1 MRSGKKILNSKSEF
15 NRCEL
20 PRLKVGTRKQ
30 TLVELQ
36 EDDEET
42 KKWKEKIRKLKK
54 RKKN

>member
-1 MRSGKKILNSKSEF
+1 M
-15 NRCEL
+15 
-20 PRLKVGTRKQ
+20 KVGTRKQ

-54 RKKN
+54 RKKNQRIEKEMMNPSLRRVCLEI